1 MASNETIGSSIPS
14 TETTKFPF
22 PGCVVFQNKK
32 VRHDFNNTAGE
43 KRKERRKR
51 CENKYVSFDII
62 K

>member
-22 PGCVVFQNKK
+22 PGCVVFQNEK

-43 KRKERRKR
+43 KEKKG
-51 CENKYVSFDII
+51 ENGVRTNTFHLA
-62 K
+62 